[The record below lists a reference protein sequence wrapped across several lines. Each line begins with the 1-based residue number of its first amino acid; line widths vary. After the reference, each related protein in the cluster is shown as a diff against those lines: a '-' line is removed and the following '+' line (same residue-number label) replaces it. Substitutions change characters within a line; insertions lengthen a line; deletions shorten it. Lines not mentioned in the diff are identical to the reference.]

1 MSLKTIQNSIGKKLR
16 YLRINKNLSQEQV
29 SFEVGLSRDHLSNL
43 ENGKFPINIK
53 TLYKLACF
61 FEVDFE
67 YFFLGLKR

>member
-1 MSLKTIQNSIGKKLR
+1 MSIKTIQNAIGKRIKELR
-16 YLRINKNLSQEQV
+16 TAKNLSQEQV
-29 SFEVGLSRDHLSNL
+29 AFEADISRDHLSNL

-67 YFFLGLKR
+67 YFFLGLKH